1 MPLILTLSH
10 VRGSQPRE
18 TRILTEGSLTIGRAQ
33 GNNWVLPDPDRHLSK
48 FHCMISAEGGRYI
61 LSDLSTNGVFINGGQ
76 ERTRPN
82 SRTLLAHGDEI
93 RLGDYVIGVAESGT
107 TAGPSAAL
115 GDDLFA
121 APTPQGGSQ
130 LEPLGPI
137 DPLATTSGP
146 SAPGGFTHPVS
157 RPAPVLRA
165 DDPFDLADEKQ
176 AYQPT
181 ADEDLFRGQ
190 QPAENWDGPS
200 QRDDLDAQMH
210 AFAPPKP
217 IAAVD
222 PNEIDFD
229 ALLGN
234 SLGDLPSPGAP
245 PAPSPPAAAPAWP
258 APAPAAQA
266 PSAPA
271 APPAWSALAP
281 PAPPQAPAPLPPA
294 VAPAPPPPPPVAAET
309 AADAARLLTAFLEG
323 AGVRDLQVPD
333 AERTLRAAGE
343 VFRAM
348 VEGLLQVL
356 MSRAEIKNAL
366 RVERTILRAGDN
378 NPLKFAA
385 GPEDAIAALL
395 LPKKPGYKARL
406 EATHEAFDD
415 IKAHEMAVMAGVQT
429 ALLGLLKRF
438 EPATLERRL
447 QPGMIDAVLPLAR
460 KARFWETFCATYRD
474 IAREAQDDFNAV
486 FGHEFARAYDAQSQ
500 KL

>member
-10 VRGSQPRE
+10 LRGSQPRE
-18 TRILTEGSLTIGRAQ
+18 TRILTEGNLTIGRAQ

-61 LSDLSTNGVFINGGQ
+61 LNDLSTNGVFINGAQ
-76 ERTRPN
+76 NRTQPN
-82 SRTLLAHGDEI
+82 SRTPLAHGDEI
-93 RLGDYVIGVAESGT
+93 RLGDYVLSVAESGPTAT
-107 TAGPSAAL
+107 TSPAI

-121 APTPQGGSQ
+121 APAPQTGPQ
-130 LEPLGPI
+130 LEPFAPI
-137 DPLATTSGP
+137 DPLATASGP
-146 SAPGGFTHPVS
+146 AGSSGFSHPVS
-157 RPAPVLRA
+157 RPAPALRA

-176 AYQPT
+176 AYQPS

-200 QRDDLDAQMH
+200 QRDDLDAQLQ
-210 AFAPPKP
+210 AFSAPKP
-217 IAAVD
+217 LPTVD

-234 SLGDLPSPGAP
+234 SLTDLPEPLAP
-245 PAPSPPAAAPAWP
+245 RPA
-258 APAPAAQA
+258 A

-271 APPAWSALAP
+271 TPTAWSS
-281 PAPPQAPAPLPPA
+281 PAA
-294 VAPAPPPPPPVAAET
+294 APPPPRVPAPAAAPVAVAPVMPTPQPAVAEP
-309 AADAARLLTAFLEG
+309 AADGSRLLAAFLQA
-323 AGVRDLQVPD
+323 AGVPDLQVADP
-333 AERTLRAAGE
+333 ERTLRAAGE

-385 GPEDAIAALL
+385 GSEDAIAALL

-406 EATHEAFDD
+406 ESTREAFDD

-438 EPATLERRL
+438 EPAALESRL
-447 QPGMIDAVLPLAR
+447 QPGMIDSVLPVAR
-460 KARFWETFCATYRD
+460 KARFWEMFCATYRD

-486 FGHEFARAYDAQSQ
+486 FGREFARAYDAQSQ

>member
-10 VRGSQPRE
+10 LRGLQPRE
-18 TRILTEGSLTIGRAQ
+18 TRILTEGNLTIGRAQ

-48 FHCMISAEGGRYI
+48 FHCMISAEGGRYV
-61 LSDLSTNGVFINGGQ
+61 LSDLSTNGVFINGAP
-76 ERTRPN
+76 ERTQPN
-82 SRTLLAHGDEI
+82 SRILLAHGDEI
-93 RLGDYVIGVAESGT
+93 RLGDYLISVAETGT
-107 TAGPSAAL
+107 TANTSAGL

-121 APTPQGGSQ
+121 PPAPAAG
-130 LEPLGPI
+130 PLLAPLAPI
-137 DPLATTSGP
+137 DPLATTAGAADP
-146 SAPGGFTHPVS
+146 AAFMHPVT

-165 DDPFDLADEKQ
+165 DDPFDLADENQ
-176 AYQPT
+176 SFQPS
-181 ADEDLFRGQ
+181 AGEDLFRGK
-190 QPAENWDGPS
+190 QPAENWQGPS
-200 QRDDLDAQMH
+200 QRDDLDAQLQ

-217 IAAVD
+217 LAAVD

-234 SLGDLPSPGAP
+234 SLPGVPTPPAAPAAAPVPTAAPAPRPP
-245 PAPSPPAAAPAWP
+245 PAPSSY
-258 APAPAAQA
+258 APAP
-266 PSAPA
+266 
-271 APPAWSALAP
+271 
-281 PAPPQAPAPLPPA
+281 
-294 VAPAPPPPPPVAAET
+294 VAEPPVAAASAPTATEP
-309 AADAARLLTAFLEG
+309 AADGARLLAAFLAG
-323 AGVRDLQVPD
+323 AGVPDLQVGDP
-333 AERTLRAAGE
+333 ERTLRAAGE

-378 NPLKFAA
+378 NALKFAA

-395 LPKKPGYKARL
+395 QPKKPGYKPRL
-406 EATHEAFDD
+406 EATREAFDD

-438 EPATLERRL
+438 DPAALESRL
-447 QPGMIDAVLPLAR
+447 QPGMIDSVLPAAR
-460 KARFWETFCATYRD
+460 KARFWDTFCATYRD

-486 FGHEFARAYDAQSQ
+486 FGREFARAYDAQSH